1 MNDAAINIL
10 VGVFNKYT
18 QFLWSL
24 FLDFLHFFEN

>member
-24 FLDFLHFFEN
+24 FLHFFEN